1 MVIFFFKK
9 STLSHT
15 SVEKKVFT
23 MNSAEKTIYKEKNN
37 LGPTLPHTYYV
48 KINYIANLKR

>member
-23 MNSAEKTIYKEKNN
+23 MNSAEK
-37 LGPTLPHTYYV
+37 
-48 KINYIANLKR
+48 NYLQGKK

>member
-48 KINYIANLKR
+48 KINYIANLER